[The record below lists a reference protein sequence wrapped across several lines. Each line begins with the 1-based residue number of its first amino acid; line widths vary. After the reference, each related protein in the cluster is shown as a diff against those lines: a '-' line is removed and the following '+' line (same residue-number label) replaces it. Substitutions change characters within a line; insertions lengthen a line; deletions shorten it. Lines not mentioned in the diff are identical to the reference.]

1 MEENCFEGKVKSVF
15 VKNADA
21 EKGDKLGGHGGFARR
36 EGYNYRKNIN
46 NEKII
51 VYNI

>member
-1 MEENCFEGKVKSVF
+1 MEIVWKVKSVF
-15 VKNADA
+15 VIFIVDA

-36 EGYNYRKNIN
+36 EGYNYRKVSN